1 MLYVHS
7 RYSSLIRTAGCKTC
21 ISRYSTYEYGRYSRR
36 WSRDVIPYSWMYI
49 TTSSFEG
56 CVRYGTYRGI
66 PPIYTAGIPDA
77 GHLGNFGTTHQYFRY
92 RYRLSQRYQ
101 TLRLV
106 GTTSILLPDPQYVR
120 YIVNTA
126 TGQFGKFG
134 TASIPVPDN
143 SVRLVH
149 QYRNRTLWLVRYNI
163 DTSNSIGMITLET
176 SDLRPSYKKQS
187 YFYHP
192 HENQV
197 NFIPTLKSSQVRSH
211 HWNQVNFDPQSNITS
226 ILMPR
231 HQSSGNFDPDS

>member
-1 MLYVHS
+1 
-7 RYSSLIRTAGCKTC
+7 
-21 ISRYSTYEYGRYSRR
+21 
-36 WSRDVIPYSWMYI
+36 MYI

-134 TASIPVPDN
+134 TISIPVPDPRYVRYIVNTGIGQFGKFGTTSIPVPDN
-143 SVRLVH
+143 SVSLVQH
-149 QYRNRTLWLVRYNI
+149 QYMYRKIR
-163 DTSNSIGMITLET
+163 
-176 SDLRPSYKKQS
+176 
-187 YFYHP
+187 
-192 HENQV
+192 
-197 NFIPTLKSSQVRSH
+197 
-211 HWNQVNFDPQSNITS
+211 
-226 ILMPR
+226 
-231 HQSSGNFDPDS
+231 